1 MLRIVYGTKLGI
13 AFTVCRL
20 SKFLKLK
27 VDHYKVLNCD
37 EYLLYRIFKFNFI
50 IDVSDNIY
58 V

>member
-1 MLRIVYGTKLGI
+1 MLRIMYGTKLDV
-13 AFTVCRL
+13 AFTVYRL

-37 EYLLYRIFKFNFI
+37 EYLLYIIFKFNFI

>member
-1 MLRIVYGTKLGI
+1 MLHIMYGTKLDI

-20 SKFLKLK
+20 SKFLKLE
-27 VDHYKVLNCD
+27 VNHYNVLNCD
-37 EYLLYRIFKFNFI
+37 KYLLYRIFKFKSI

>member
-1 MLRIVYGTKLGI
+1 MLRIMYRTKLDV

-20 SKFLKLK
+20 SKFLKLE

-37 EYLLYRIFKFNFI
+37 EYLLYIIFKFNFI

>member
-1 MLRIVYGTKLGI
+1 MYGTKLDI

-20 SKFLKLK
+20 SKFLKLE
-27 VDHYKVLNCD
+27 VNHYNVLNCD
-37 EYLLYRIFKFNFI
+37 KYLLYRIFKVNFN